1 MADNAPRSIHE
12 ALLWATERLAT
23 AGCETPRLDAEILL
37 CECAGVERA
46 FLLAHGTEAVP
57 ADAWAQFQA
66 WVARREQREP
76 VAYITGHREFY
87 GLDFAVTPAVLVP
100 RPETEHVVDEALALA
115 QAKHRTA
122 PTVFIADVG
131 TGSGAI
137 AIALAVHL
145 PYAQVCALDASRE
158 ALEVAWRNAER
169 HGVLHRMCLV
179 QSDLLEHLPWAVD
192 ILVANLPYVADEEW
206 PTLAPE
212 IRFHEPPHALRGGA
226 NGLDLIRRLLAQAT
240 EHLRPGGAVVL
251 EIGAGQGAQVQRLA
265 QAAFPGGQ
273 VRVAQDYAGL
283 DRVVIVQT
291 PQA

>member
-1 MADNAPRSIHE
+1 MADNTTCSIQE
-12 ALLWATERLAT
+12 ALIWATERLAT

-46 FLLAHGTEAVP
+46 FLLAHRADAVP
-57 ADAWAQFQA
+57 ADAWPRFQA
-66 WVARREQREP
+66 WVARREKREP

-115 QAKHRTA
+115 RAKRQSA
-122 PTVFIADVG
+122 PAVFIADVG

-137 AIALAVHL
+137 AIALAAHL
-145 PYAQVCALDASRE
+145 PYAQVCALDSSRE
-158 ALEVAWRNAER
+158 ALEVAWRNADR
-169 HGVLHRMCLV
+169 HGVLGRMCLV

-206 PTLAPE
+206 PALAPE
-212 IRFHEPPHALRGGA
+212 IRFHEPAHALRGGA
-226 NGLDLIRRLLAQAT
+226 NGLDLIRRLLVQAP
-240 EHLRPGGAVVL
+240 ERLRPGGAVVL
-251 EIGAGQGAQVQRLA
+251 EIGAGQADGVRRAA
-265 QAAFPGGQ
+265 QAAFPNAHI
-273 VRVAQDYAGL
+273 RVAQDYAGL

-291 PQA
+291 P

>member
-1 MADNAPRSIHE
+1 MADNTACSIQE
-12 ALLWATERLAT
+12 ALIWATERLAT

-46 FLLAHGTEAVP
+46 FLLAHGSEAVP
-57 ADAWAQFQA
+57 ADAWSRFQA
-66 WVARREQREP
+66 WVARREKREP

-115 QAKHRTA
+115 RAKHRAA

-137 AIALAVHL
+137 AVALAVHL
-145 PYAQVCALDASRE
+145 PYAQVCALDSSRE
-158 ALEVAWRNAER
+158 ALEVAWRNADR
-169 HGVLHRMCLV
+169 HGVLGRMCLV

-206 PTLAPE
+206 PSLAPE
-212 IRFHEPPHALRGGA
+212 IRFHEPAHALRGGA
-226 NGLDLIRRLLAQAT
+226 NGLDLIRRLLAQT
-240 EHLRPGGAVVL
+240 PERLRPGGAVVL
-251 EIGAGQGAQVQRLA
+251 EIGAGQADGVRRAA
-265 QAAFPGGQ
+265 QAAFPNAHI
-273 VRVAQDYAGL
+273 RVARDYAGL
-283 DRVVIVQT
+283 DRVVIVQM
-291 PQA
+291 P